1 MQDKNLTLIENAIWY
16 MEDKSL
22 NLELDALDFEILGQ
36 LKRDGRK
43 SFTEMA
49 DEMNVAVNTIRNR
62 YNRLVQENILHIIGW
77 VDPVLTGFNSY
88 ARVMVQVKPKDR
100 VRSVAL
106 ELLDVK
112 QVTFMAVTSGVY
124 DLEINLM
131 CKDNKE
137 LMEVMYQQ
145 IHRIEGV
152 HDTHTTIYLEI
163 LKWASHDV
171 NNVLAEKS
179 RREQA
184 VESLETDTF
193 FKKKQ
198 E

>member
-1 MQDKNLTLIENAIWY
+1 
-16 MEDKSL
+16 MEDKPV

-145 IHRIEGV
+145 IHKIDGV

-184 VESLETDTF
+184 GENSEVDLH